1 MHPCNSGC
9 LCFGQNILLHLQP
22 KVFVI
27 LTFLLHTPHLVLVL
41 FFLLAVR
48 VFATNVGL
56 EVLLFSL
63 ALFLAVA
70 DEFDLLDL
78 VPDDLVLRN
87 GH

>member
-1 MHPCNSGC
+1 MNNQTSYCG
-9 LCFGQNILLHLQP
+9 
-22 KVFVI
+22 
-27 LTFLLHTPHLVLVL
+27 LVDAKIRTSDKDLP
-41 FFLLAVR
+41 VR
-48 VFATNVGL
+48 VFATNFGL

-87 GH
+87 GYKLTLFSITIEI

>member
-1 MHPCNSGC
+1 M
-9 LCFGQNILLHLQP
+9 LHLQP

-87 GH
+87 GY

>member
-1 MHPCNSGC
+1 M
-9 LCFGQNILLHLQP
+9 
-22 KVFVI
+22 

-78 VPDDLVLRN
+78 VPDDLVLRY
-87 GH
+87 GY